1 MSGIVAVTFTEKAA
15 GELKLRLREAL
26 EEARR
31 KAAANSPER
40 SRLDQALGRLE
51 EAQISTIH
59 GFCADLLR
67 ERPVEALVD
76 PLFTVLTEGQGQ
88 RLYDEAFRRWM
99 EEQLSDP
106 PEGVRRSLRRPS
118 FSGFGFQPD
127 FDDGPIG
134 RISRAGW
141 ELIQW
146 RDFEGEW
153 RREPFDRRSRIDA
166 LIVQLTDFVQLLAN
180 PSNPYDNLF
189 YDSRPARQLCDDLH
203 RTESVVVR
211 DYDRLEAALIEL
223 GRNRDF
229 KNARKG
235 STRNYRKDVLREDV
249 WQARENLMGALA
261 AFERDANADLA
272 VLLRQELSACVS
284 EFEAAKSRAGALD
297 FLDLL
302 LKARNLIRDDEGVRR
317 SFQARFQRI
326 FVDEFQDTD
335 PLQAE
340 ILMLLAA
347 DDASVVDWRKVTPV
361 PGKLFIVGDPKQSI
375 YRFRRAD
382 VGVYRTVY
390 EMLTS
395 AGAKQVTLQTSFR
408 SQPNIQRVI
417 NAAFAPVMTGDPDAL
432 QADYVP
438 LQPFRSDA
446 ANQPSVVVVP
456 VPKPYGVRRISNV
469 EIDKSLPDAVG
480 ALHPLVDQRERLEGG

>member
-1 MSGIVAVTFTEKAA
+1 MPIWPCFFGN
-15 GELKLRLREAL
+15 ELK
-26 EEARR
+26 
-31 KAAANSPER
+31 S
-40 SRLDQALGRLE
+40 
-51 EAQISTIH
+51 
-59 GFCADLLR
+59 
-67 ERPVEALVD
+67 
-76 PLFTVLTEGQGQ
+76 
-88 RLYDEAFRRWM
+88 
-99 EEQLSDP
+99 
-106 PEGVRRSLRRPS
+106 
-118 FSGFGFQPD
+118 
-127 FDDGPIG
+127 
-134 RISRAGW
+134 
-141 ELIQW
+141 
-146 RDFEGEW
+146 
-153 RREPFDRRSRIDA
+153 
-166 LIVQLTDFVQLLAN
+166 
-180 PSNPYDNLF
+180 
-189 YDSRPARQLCDDLH
+189 
-203 RTESVVVR
+203 
-211 DYDRLEAALIEL
+211 
-223 GRNRDF
+223 
-229 KNARKG
+229 
-235 STRNYRKDVLREDV
+235 
-249 WQARENLMGALA
+249 
-261 AFERDANADLA
+261 
-272 VLLRQELSACVS
+272 CVA

-317 SFQARFQRI
+317 SFQARFQSI

-347 DDASVVDWRKVTPV
+347 DDPSVTDWRKVNPV

-390 EMLTS
+390 EMLKA

-446 ANQPSVVVVP
+446 TNQPSVVVVP

-469 EIDKSLPDAVG
+469 EIENLFPTPS
-480 ALHPLVDQRERLEGG
+480 ALTSIG